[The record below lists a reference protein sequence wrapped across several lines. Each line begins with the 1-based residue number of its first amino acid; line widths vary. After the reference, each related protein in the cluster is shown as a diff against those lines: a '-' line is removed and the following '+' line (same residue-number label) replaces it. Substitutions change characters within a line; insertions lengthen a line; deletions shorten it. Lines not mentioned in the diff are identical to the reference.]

1 MANCQPLLAK
11 IGTWHGLVLIITNA
25 NAALIGQT
33 VSPVPTDLNVRLRDT
48 AVADEEPKA
57 KDGLG
62 EDVKNS
68 ISKNLRVDG
77 GLAGTVG
84 EAPDTDWNV
93 SL

>member
-11 IGTWHGLVLIITNA
+11 IVTWHGLILVVTNA
-25 NAALIGQT
+25 DAALIGQT
-33 VSPVPTDLNVRLRDT
+33 VSPVPTDLNVRLRDA

-57 KDGLG
+57 KNGLG
-62 EDVKNS
+62 EDVKNC
-68 ISKNLRVDG
+68 ISKNLRVDR

-84 EAPDTDWNV
+84 EAPDADWNV